1 MYNADRIPQISQ
13 AGTFFLVFAYGLTQ
27 GFVIQMIGPI
37 FPLFLY
43 EDLQVQVSQVGVI
56 VSILSIA
63 SLLTKIP
70 IGAWVRPKQYI
81 PAMLIGSAIMA
92 LMPLAYALSYSTEY
106 VVFFRVVHGIATA
119 ITVTVNLA
127 VVTSVVS
134 RGETQKAVVY
144 YTTAFSAGLL
154 LGPLVA
160 SFIVAFL
167 GLRYSLA
174 FSSLIALSAPI
185 VCIGFLKYHG
195 VMKNQLAPV
204 RQFAIGRIF
213 GLIRTAGVAVPS
225 IVAFSHSF
233 LLGTMLAYGS
243 LYSKLAF
250 NLQDSQVALLF
261 FGLFTMSLLIR
272 LRYNQ
277 LLRIWG
283 KAITLAVG
291 LSTAGLSLA
300 LSGTITIFPLFVAA
314 FVMFGI
320 AHGLMFPTATI
331 LVADSTSVDD
341 RALGS
346 SIFLFSFDV
355 GQLAGPLAIAAMIPF
370 FGIGSSISISSA
382 IVVLGLLAVFYL
394 KQRHSL

>member
-1 MYNADRIPQISQ
+1 
-13 AGTFFLVFAYGLTQ
+13 LTQ

-56 VSILSIA
+56 VSILSIV

-70 IGAWVRPKQYI
+70 LGAWVRPKQYV
-81 PAMLIGSAIMA
+81 PAMLLGSATIA
-92 LMPLAYALSYSTEY
+92 LMPFAYSLSQSIDN
-106 VVFFRVVHGIATA
+106 VILFRIIHGIATA

-134 RGETQKAVVY
+134 RGDTQKAVVY

-174 FSSLIALSAPI
+174 VSSAIALSAPI

-195 VMKNQLAPV
+195 LMKNRPTPA
-204 RQFAIGRIF
+204 RQFALGRIF
-213 GLIRTAGVAVPS
+213 KLVRSSGIAVPS

-233 LLGTMLAYGS
+233 LLGIMLAYGS
-243 LYSKLAF
+243 IYSKLAF
-250 NLQDSQVALLF
+250 KLQDSEVSLLF
-261 FGLFTMSLLIR
+261 FGLFTVSLLIR
-272 LRYNQ
+272 LRFTKMLQ
-277 LLRIWG
+277 TWG
-283 KAITLAVG
+283 KAIVLAIG
-291 LSTAGLSLA
+291 LSAAGLSLA
-300 LSGTITIFPLFVAA
+300 LSGTVTIFPLFVVSFVA
-314 FVMFGI
+314 FGV

-331 LVADSTSVDD
+331 LVADSTSFDD
-341 RALGS
+341 RVLGS
-346 SIFLFSFDV
+346 SIFLFCFDV
-355 GQLAGPLAIAAMIPF
+355 GQLTGPLVIAAMIPLL
-370 FGIGSSISISSA
+370 GIGSSISISSA
-382 IVVLGLLAVFYL
+382 VVVLGLLAVFHL
-394 KQRHSL
+394 KRSNPSL

>member
-1 MYNADRIPQISQ
+1 
-13 AGTFFLVFAYGLTQ
+13 
-27 GFVIQMIGPI
+27 MIGPI

-56 VSILSIA
+56 VSILSIV

-70 IGAWVRPKQYI
+70 LGAWVRPKQYV
-81 PAMLIGSAIMA
+81 PAMLLGSATIA
-92 LMPLAYALSYSTEY
+92 LMPFAYSLSQSIDN
-106 VVFFRVVHGIATA
+106 VILFRIIHGIATA

-174 FSSLIALSAPI
+174 VSSAIALSAPI

-195 VMKNQLAPV
+195 LMKNRPTPA
-204 RQFAIGRIF
+204 RQFTMGRIF
-213 GLIRTAGVAVPS
+213 GVMRTAGVAVPS
-225 IVAFSHSF
+225 IVAFAHSF
-233 LLGTMLAYGS
+233 LLGIMLAYGS
-243 LYSKLAF
+243 LYAKLAF
-250 NLQDSQVALLF
+250 KLQDSQVALLF

-283 KAITLAVG
+283 KTIALAVG
-291 LSTAGLSLA
+291 LSVAGLSLA
-300 LSGTITIFPLFVAA
+300 FSGSITIFPLFVAA
-314 FVMFGI
+314 FVAFGI

-331 LVADSTSVDD
+331 LVADSTSFDD

-346 SIFLFSFDV
+346 SIFLFCFDV
-355 GQLAGPLAIAAMIPF
+355 GQLTGPLVIAAMIPF
-370 FGIGSSISISSA
+370 FGIGTSISISSA
-382 IVVLGLLAVFYL
+382 VVVLGLLAVFYL
-394 KQRHSL
+394 KRSNASL